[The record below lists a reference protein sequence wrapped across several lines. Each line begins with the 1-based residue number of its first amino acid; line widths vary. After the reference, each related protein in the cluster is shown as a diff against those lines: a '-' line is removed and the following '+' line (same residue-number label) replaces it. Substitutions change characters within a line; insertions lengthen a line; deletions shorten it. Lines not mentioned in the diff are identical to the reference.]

1 MRFYVL
7 AVQYNREAQA
17 ENRTVPK
24 AFDNRNE
31 AIAEFHSQLAK
42 DMKNTTL
49 GWSLCM
55 VINDAMGIEAKE
67 KYVADPVVEEAAT
80 E

>member
-7 AVQYNREAQA
+7 SVQYNKDAGA

-24 AFDNRNE
+24 AYNTRNE
-31 AIAEFHSQLAK
+31 ALAEFHRVLAS
-42 DMKNTTL
+42 DMKTPSL
-49 GWSLCM
+49 GWSICM

-67 KYVADPVVEEAAT
+67 KYVADPVVEEAVT